1 MYISMSQKF
10 LLDDTCSTNNNT
22 FNLKLLKC
30 WKDLRSARKTF
41 CCISDD
47 EKYLD
52 TLKKYTEDEFSK
64 VIDVTLNHLMLSP
77 KITLINSD
85 EILVYYFFKSLLTWY
100 DNGESEKD
108 VSIDENERNNLAL
121 HTFKKIFC
129 TQFFLKIGC
138 ILDTILEKA
147 SKATRTFPI
156 CRICISIGLIS
167 DVLRNN
173 SSTLLLLYHLGELW
187 DKLGTIIKELV
198 KHIVSANMYFMISD
212 FENMYLKERFP
223 SHCVLLDVL
232 HVCLVKCFTIYSK
245 FPVDMSSSAWPVY
258 FVRGLRTVHKLV
270 HKSDHLSIITLYPN
284 VNKLVYEL
292 LCSYSRS
299 TMSNINVSDSKEFYG
314 CLTAHIVHT
323 IKARKIKRS
332 NEISLLEP
340 DTSTSLRIIIIC
352 GLETVLKL
360 NPNDLQLWSMINSIR
375 ELLLEIELEESHED
389 HSYESSI
396 ITLFSE
402 DDGQLFRVLDLWIQI
417 ENRIKSTELHLQTT
431 LSTIPNAHW
440 LFAYLAKSI
449 GFSPY
454 LFVDWLVSPETTCLS
469 YLIHYLR
476 RLSTEDETTCN
487 PNQLVKSTIPMDSW
501 PLQSLMNM
509 LSQIGKSLENLNR
522 HKGIAFC
529 PKPLINLI
537 NRSLSVL
544 NNVCRAMGQL

>member
-1 MYISMSQKF
+1 MSQKF

-121 HTFKKIFC
+121 HTFK
-129 TQFFLKIGC
+129 IGC

-187 DKLGTIIKELV
+187 NKLGTIIKELV
-198 KHIVSANMYFMISD
+198 KHIVINQHGKASNEQEVFLYETLRLWRS
-212 FENMYLKERFP
+212 
-223 SHCVLLDVL
+223 S
-232 HVCLVKCFTIYSK
+232 VKAYMKIVDDEEMDRIGNCAFS

>member
-198 KHIVSANMYFMISD
+198 KHIVINQHGKASNEQEVFLYETLRLWRSSVKAYMKIVDDEEMDRIGNCAFS
-212 FENMYLKERFP
+212 
-223 SHCVLLDVL
+223 VLLDVL

-417 ENRIKSTELHLQTT
+417 ENRIKSTE
-431 LSTIPNAHW
+431 
-440 LFAYLAKSI
+440 
-449 GFSPY
+449 
-454 LFVDWLVSPETTCLS
+454 
-469 YLIHYLR
+469 
-476 RLSTEDETTCN
+476 
-487 PNQLVKSTIPMDSW
+487 
-501 PLQSLMNM
+501 
-509 LSQIGKSLENLNR
+509 
-522 HKGIAFC
+522 
-529 PKPLINLI
+529 
-537 NRSLSVL
+537 
-544 NNVCRAMGQL
+544 

>member
-198 KHIVSANMYFMISD
+198 KHI
-212 FENMYLKERFP
+212 
-223 SHCVLLDVL
+223 VLLDVL